1 LVDRMKAP
9 AQSAASPPMPETSN
23 SSPTSRMRAWLYGL
37 YAWSLFVPI
46 FLFASGLVL
55 LLRKPAYGRPVARFA
70 CRLLFRLA
78 GMPITAIGLDRLP
91 ARSHVLLIN
100 HTSFLDALV
109 LLALLPCNPGY
120 AFVVRQE
127 FNSQRLLCPVLR
139 ALGTLVL
146 GPPGTGRGTRAMSA
160 ALRRGTRL
168 VVFPE
173 AGFRPEPGLRP
184 FHSGALVAASL
195 AQAPIVIAGLRGGR
209 RALPGRTWL
218 PRRTAIEMEIG
229 AALQPAAIDSGIPAQ
244 LEQVRLGVA
253 LLSGEMPVAPE
264 PSAGHD
270 AQGGTSAANLL
281 DAQ

>member
-1 LVDRMKAP
+1 MDRIKEP
-9 AQSAASPPMPETSN
+9 AESAASPPMPEASN
-23 SSPTSRMRAWLYGL
+23 SSRASRMRAWLYGV
-37 YAWSLFVPI
+37 YAWFLFVPI
-46 FLFASGLVL
+46 CLFASGLVL
-55 LLRKPAYGRPVARFA
+55 LLRKPTYGRPVARFA

-78 GMPITAIGLDRLP
+78 GMPLTAIGLDRLP
-91 ARSHVLLIN
+91 ARSHVLLVN

-127 FNSQRLLCPVLR
+127 FDSQRLLCPVLR

-160 ALRRGTRL
+160 ALRRGARL
-168 VVFPE
+168 IVFPE

-195 AQAPIVIAGLRGGR
+195 AQVPIVIAGLRGGR
-209 RALPGRTWL
+209 RALPSRTWL
-218 PRRTAIEMEIG
+218 PRRTAIEVEIG
-229 AALQPAAIDSGIPAQ
+229 AVLQPAEIDSGIPAQ
-244 LEQVRLGVA
+244 LAQARHGVA

-264 PSAGHD
+264 PSPGHD
-270 AQGGTSAANLL
+270 AHDGTSRGNLL